1 MSQKICMI
9 TGANSGIGKEAAV
22 QIAQE
27 GYHVIM
33 ACRSQARG
41 EAALQ
46 DVRRESGS
54 SDVELMVVDMSLQS
68 SIRAF
73 TAAFLAKHEVLDV
86 LIHNAAMF
94 DIRQKERVLTEEGIE
109 KVWATNHVGPVL
121 LTDLLLPAI
130 KRSEQGR
137 IITISSK
144 GLTAYPFLQVDL
156 ADPEFARRK
165 FSVQKAYYQSKLAQ
179 VMYTYWLADRLG
191 DTAASTTD
199 AASALSSGVT
209 VNSIRVTNVQI
220 DVKSRYP
227 NMPKLAQK
235 AYALKSKFAISPA
248 EMAQTYTYLVTS
260 PEVSRTTGAYF
271 DDPEHI
277 VQSSKYSQDRQ
288 HIEQVMAMTMG
299 YVGNGR

>member
-1 MSQKICMI
+1 MKQKTCII

-22 QIAQE
+22 QIAQK
-27 GYHVIM
+27 GYRVIM

-41 EAALQ
+41 EAALK

-54 SDVELMVVDMSLQS
+54 DDMELLLLDMALQS
-68 SIRAF
+68 SIRVF
-73 TAAFLAKHEVLDV
+73 AAEFLARYEVLDV

-94 DIRQKERVLTEEGIE
+94 DIRQKERVLTEEGVE
-109 KVWATNHVGPVL
+109 KVWATNHIGPVL

-144 GLTAYPFLQVDL
+144 GLVSYPFLQIDL
-156 ADPEFARRK
+156 ADPEFSGRK

-179 VMYTYWLADRLG
+179 VMYSYWLADKLG
-191 DTAASTTD
+191 GTA
-199 AASALSSGVT
+199 VT

-220 DVKSRYP
+220 DVESRYP

-248 EMAQTYTYLVTS
+248 EMAETYTYLATS
-260 PEVSRTTGAYF
+260 PAVSRTTGTYF

-277 VQSSKYSQDRQ
+277 VQSSKYSRDRQ
-288 HIEQVMAMTMG
+288 NIEQVMALTMG
-299 YVGNGR
+299 YVRESA

>member
-22 QIAQE
+22 QIAQK

-46 DVRRESGS
+46 DVRRESGR

-73 TAAFLAKHEVLDV
+73 AAAFLAKHEVLDV

-94 DIRQKERVLTEEGIE
+94 DIRQKERVLTEDGIE

-121 LTDLLLPAI
+121 LTDLLLPAV

-144 GLTAYPFLQVDL
+144 GLISYPFLQVDL
-156 ADPEFARRK
+156 TDPEFTGRK

-179 VMYTYWLADRLG
+179 VMYTYWLAERLG
-191 DTAASTTD
+191 DTA
-199 AASALSSGVT
+199 VT
-209 VNSIRVTNVQI
+209 VNSIRVTNVKI
-220 DVKSRYP
+220 DVDSRYP
-227 NMPKLAQK
+227 NMPKLARK

-248 EMAQTYTYLVTS
+248 EMAQTYTYLATS
-260 PEVSRTTGAYF
+260 PEVSQTTGTYF

-277 VQSSKYSQDRQ
+277 VQSSKYSRDKQ
-288 HIEQVMAMTMG
+288 HIEQLMALTMG

>member
-1 MSQKICMI
+1 MKQKTCII
-9 TGANSGIGKEAAV
+9 TGANSGIGKEAAI
-22 QIAQE
+22 QIARK
-27 GYHVIM
+27 GYRVII
-33 ACRSQARG
+33 ACRSQVRG

-46 DVRRESGS
+46 DICRESGS
-54 SDVELMVVDMSLQS
+54 DDVELIVVDMSLQS

-73 TAAFLAKHEVLDV
+73 AVAFLARYEVLDV

-94 DIRQKERVLTEEGIE
+94 DIRQKERVLTEDGIE

-121 LTDLLLPAI
+121 LTDLLLPAV

-144 GLTAYPFLQVDL
+144 GLISYPFLQVDL
-156 ADPEFARRK
+156 TDPEFTGRK

-179 VMYTYWLADRLG
+179 VMYTYWLAERLG
-191 DTAASTTD
+191 DTA
-199 AASALSSGVT
+199 VT
-209 VNSIRVTNVQI
+209 VNSIRVTNVKI
-220 DVKSRYP
+220 DVDSRYP
-227 NMPKLAQK
+227 NMPKLARK

-248 EMAQTYTYLVTS
+248 EMAQTYTYLATS
-260 PEVSRTTGAYF
+260 PEVSQTTGTYF

-277 VQSSKYSQDRQ
+277 VQSSKYSRDKQ
-288 HIEQVMAMTMG
+288 HIEQLMALTMG

>member
-1 MSQKICMI
+1 MKQKTCII

-22 QIAQE
+22 QIAQK
-27 GYHVIM
+27 GYRVIM

-54 SDVELMVVDMSLQS
+54 NDVELMLLDMSLQS

-73 TAAFLAKHEVLDV
+73 AEAFLAKYEVLDV

-94 DIRQKERVLTEEGIE
+94 DIRQKERVLTEEGVE

-121 LTDLLLPAI
+121 LTDLLLPAVQ
-130 KRSEQGR
+130 RSEQGR

-144 GLTAYPFLQVDL
+144 GLVSYPFLQVDL

-179 VMYTYWLADRLG
+179 VMYTYWLAERLG
-191 DTAASTTD
+191 DTA
-199 AASALSSGVT
+199 VT
-209 VNSIRVTNVQI
+209 VNSIRVTNVRI
-220 DVKSRYP
+220 DVDARYP
-227 NMPKLAQK
+227 NMPKLARK
-235 AYALKSKFAISPA
+235 AYALKSKSAISPA
-248 EMAQTYTYLVTS
+248 EMAQTYTYLATS

-277 VQSSKYSQDRQ
+277 VQSSKYSRDKRN
-288 HIEQVMAMTMG
+288 IEQVMAMTMG
-299 YVGNGR
+299 YVANGR

>member
-1 MSQKICMI
+1 MNNKTCII
-9 TGANSGIGKEAAV
+9 TGANSGIGKAAAV
-22 QIAQE
+22 QIAQK

-41 EAALQ
+41 EVALQ
-46 DVRRESGS
+46 DVRRESGIN
-54 SDVELMVVDMSLQS
+54 DVELMLLDMALQS

-73 TAAFLAKHEVLDV
+73 AAEFLARHEVLDV

-94 DIRQKERVLTEEGIE
+94 DIRQRERVLTEEGIE

-144 GLTAYPFLQVDL
+144 GLISYPFLRVDL

-179 VMYTYWLADRLG
+179 VMYTYWLAEQLG
-191 DTAASTTD
+191 DTA
-199 AASALSSGVT
+199 VT

-220 DVKSRYP
+220 DVGSRYP
-227 NMPKLAQK
+227 NMPRLAQK
-235 AYALKSKFAISPA
+235 AYALKSKFAISPT
-248 EMAQTYTYLVTS
+248 EMAETYTYLATS
-260 PEVSRTTGAYF
+260 PAVSRMTGTYF

-277 VQSSKYSQDRQ
+277 VNSSKYSRDKQN
-288 HIEQVMAMTMG
+288 IEQVMAMTMG
-299 YVGNGR
+299 YVR